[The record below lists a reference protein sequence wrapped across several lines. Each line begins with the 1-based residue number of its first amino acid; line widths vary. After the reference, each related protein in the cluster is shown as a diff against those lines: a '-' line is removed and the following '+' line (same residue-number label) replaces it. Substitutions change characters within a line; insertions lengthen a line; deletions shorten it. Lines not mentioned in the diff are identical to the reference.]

1 MAPPQEQRRSAG
13 LPGGGIEPARGLQV
27 QRARLA
33 QNRGHR
39 ARMQGFLHDA
49 QDLGLLR
56 TVDPDDAG
64 RIEAQAEEARRMA
77 IGLTRRPQEKT
88 IVLAQNFRRHNCREG
103 GHGRRQFAL
112 QAACAKFV
120 ERAKGK
126 PTARQAAFRRASA
139 KGKTRAFVSK
149 RWPSSVRICRRKAS
163 SLEFALMIW
172 LTRHVLSL
180 FQFWTKN

>member
-1 MAPPQEQRRSAG
+1 MVPPQEQRRSAG
-13 LPGGGIEPARGLQV
+13 LPGGGVEPARGLQV

-33 QNRGHR
+33 QNSRHR

-64 RIEAQAEEARRMA
+64 RIEAQAGQARRMA
-77 IGLTRRPQEKT
+77 IGLTRRPQQKT
-88 IVLAQNFRRHNCREG
+88 IVLMQNFRRHNCREG

-126 PTARQAAFRRASA
+126 TAARQA
-139 KGKTRAFVSK
+139 FVQAC
-149 RWPSSVRICRRKAS
+149 VR
-163 SLEFALMIW
+163 EG
-172 LTRHVLSL
+172 
-180 FQFWTKN
+180 